1 MGIIKIKQANEETIQ
16 EKVAEEVVDS
26 STIKTPSTKKGR
38 KRTAILREDLSK
50 KDEHTSHYILNN
62 GTAKTVITAEPTNY
76 FDEETK
82 EWKEVDNTLED
93 KGEVYENKK

>member
-1 MGIIKIKQANEETIQ
+1 MTQR
-16 EKVAEEVVDS
+16 EKVVEQVVDS
-26 STIKTPSTKKGR
+26 STIKAPSTKKGI

-62 GTAKTVITAEPTNY
+62 GTAKTVITSEPTSY

-82 EWKEVDNTLED
+82 TLPSY
-93 KGEVYENKK
+93 KGKKK